1 MSYVKQVD
9 HIAKPDFTQPVEFLA
24 IGIFQDKGLQDSHQ
38 PVDQALGG
46 LVGKVWERK
55 DFRGKKGERLLLHH
69 DGPLARVALIGLG
82 KSDKFTSELAR
93 QAAGRAVVLAQ
104 KHHATS
110 CSLLTFSEWTPSG
123 KTDLPDSDQTQ
134 ALVEGLILGSYR
146 FTEYKKPNDDEPELT
161 SVTLYGKAHKE
172 QLSRGTV
179 LATAACLARD
189 LQNHPANIMTPT
201 RLAEEAQRIGK
212 APNMKTTVMDR
223 EAFTELGMGALA
235 GVAAGSNQPPKFIVI
250 EYGGG
255 QAGEAP
261 FALVGKGLTFDA
273 GGISIKP
280 SAKMD
285 EMKFDMSGAATVLG
299 IMEVVARLQPRL
311 NIVAAIPSTENLLG
325 GSAQRPG
332 DIVRAYNG
340 KTIEILNTDAEG
352 RLILADAL
360 AYVVDKHKP
369 VAIVD
374 FATLTGAVLIALGHR
389 ASGLLG
395 NDDGLIAEVQ
405 RAAEKTGER
414 VWQLPMWE
422 EYSDDIKSQVA
433 DIKNLGDGRLAG
445 TIAGAVFLKEF
456 IGDTPWVHLDIA
468 GTAWQGKDQPYTP
481 GGGSGVAVRL
491 IAQLLLDRVER

>member
-1 MSYVKQVD
+1 MSYVKQVE

-24 IGIFQDKGLQDSHQ
+24 MGIFQDKGLQDSHQ

-46 LVGKVWERK
+46 LVSKVWERK

-82 KSDKFTSELAR
+82 KSDKFTGELAR
-93 QAAGRAVVLAQ
+93 QAAGRAAVLAQ
-104 KHHATS
+104 KHRAAS
-110 CSLLTFSEWTPSG
+110 CTLLAF
-123 KTDLPDSDQTQ
+123 DSQDVLTQ
-134 ALVEGLILGSYR
+134 AMAEGLILGSYR
-146 FTEYKKPNDDEPELT
+146 FTEYKKPKDDEPELT
-161 SVTLYGKAHKE
+161 SLTLYGPAHKE
-172 QLSRGTV
+172 QLGRGTV

-212 APNMKTTVMDR
+212 ATNMKTTVMDR
-223 EAFTELGMGALA
+223 KAFTELGMGALA

-250 EYGGG
+250 EYRGG

-273 GGISIKP
+273 GGISIKAAA
-280 SAKMD
+280 SMD
-285 EMKFDMSGAATVLG
+285 EMKFDMSGGATVLG
-299 IMEVVARLQPRL
+299 IMEAVSQLQPQL

-395 NDDGLIAEVQ
+395 NDDDLIAEVQ

-422 EYSDDIKSQVA
+422 EYSDDIKSKVA

-445 TIAGAVFLKEF
+445 TIAGGVFLKEF

>member
-9 HIAKPDFTQPVEFLA
+9 HNPDPDFTQPVEFLA
-24 IGIFQDKGLQDSHQ
+24 IGIFQDKGLQKSHH
-38 PVDQALGG
+38 PVDLALGG
-46 LVGKVWERK
+46 LMSKVWERK
-55 DFRGKKGERLLLHH
+55 DFQGKKGERLLLHY

-82 KSDKFTSELAR
+82 QSDKFTSELAR
-93 QAAGRAVVLAQ
+93 QAAGRAVGLAQ
-104 KHHATS
+104 NHRADGCT
-110 CSLLTFSEWTPSG
+110 LLTFE
-123 KTDLPDSDQTQ
+123 SDQPQSGFTQ
-134 ALVEGLILGSYR
+134 AITEGLILGSYR
-146 FTEYKKPNDDEPELT
+146 FTEYKKPADDEPELT
-161 SVTLYGKAHKE
+161 SLILYGQAHQE
-172 QLSRGTV
+172 ELSRGIV
-179 LATAACLARD
+179 LATAVCRTRD
-189 LQNHPANIMTPT
+189 LQNHPANVMTPT
-201 RLAEEAQRIGK
+201 RLAEEAQRIGE
-212 APNMKTTVMDR
+212 ASNMKTTVMDR
-223 EAFTELGMGALA
+223 DGFTELGMGALA

-250 EYGGG
+250 EYSGG
-255 QAGEAP
+255 QAGDAP

-299 IMEVVARLQPRL
+299 IMEVVAQLQPRL

-360 AYVVDKHKP
+360 AYVVDQHKP
-369 VAIVD
+369 FAIID
-374 FATLTGAVLIALGHR
+374 FATLTGAVLITLGHR

-395 NDDGLIAEVQ
+395 NDDDLIAEVQ

-414 VWQLPMWE
+414 VWQLPLWD
-422 EYSDDIKSQVA
+422 EYSDDIKSKVA
-433 DIKNLGDGRLAG
+433 DIKNIGDGRLAG

-468 GTAWQGKDQPYTP
+468 GTAWQGKDQPYAP